1 MAVMDQ
7 DTFSNLSF
15 HSDQNTAIGSSSA
28 AFGVPEPESPDAKQQ
43 LENMNDENLEP
54 LDPTMGGGE
63 VLDCTVSDAHT
74 ENAGTKDAYV
84 SYLITTN
91 VSTIPPHVGQFAI
104 QSLIAAR

>member
-15 HSDQNTAIGSSSA
+15 HSDQNTAVGSSSA

-43 LENMNDENLEP
+43 LENMNDENLQP
-54 LDPTMGGGE
+54 LDPGMGGE
-63 VLDCTVSDAHT
+63 VLDCTVSDPHT

-91 VSTIPPHVGQFAI
+91 VSIIAPHPV
-104 QSLIAAR
+104 